1 MSSAPGNNVVPLELR
16 GQEKVTIHAQEG
28 ETNKRDEEQ
37 KIRSLVCYYSPVLVH
52 RYKHLD
58 TFRLSDVPNV
68 SQDFENTLY
77 REWRFLLHNVAR
89 GNITPSQERQANA
102 PRKYSLILNNTFHTL
117 LVDSGDVGGL
127 IKILLAIR
135 EWRCNKFPKRLF
147 VTYGDIDPESY
158 AKNNIEMHKVAVVNE
173 ILVEQY
179 FETGNLGTGYFVPV
193 NRKLKYKSNEEAKRQ
208 FCMLITLLQ
217 DLPNVFEVA
226 LDKRVAAFFDADET
240 TKNIFDEVLKKKQK
254 RALEQEQFCE
264 QQQDSE
270 QEQYTEQEQSR
281 WGGPPVKGKLSSLSL
296 RGMDESS
303 TIKWNSIC
311 RLSTIMPSKHFFL
324 EGKIDGMDDAKAG
337 LTEPSDITFNKVR
350 LGNTPISKIIDL
362 GKAKISAFRY
372 FGEDVD
378 PGNKHWADP
387 VNEVI
392 DHLQDFQHEYL
403 ETLCIG
409 LCEPPMSYDTR
420 PPPLRLLGKFTSLT
434 HLWIQS
440 GSMARWTAANI
451 RAFARVLPPKLEHL
465 RITGN
470 SADVKEWVIFVQSN
484 AHSIFSDPKKSK
496 LGVSKENTGL
506 VEQIKDQFVPTL
518 YIIKDHVKPNFDY
531 PPVAQTSGGNS
542 LPLDEMG
549 SDILLWRINVDKAAQ
564 LHTNF

>member
-16 GQEKVTIHAQEG
+16 GEEKVTIHFQE
-28 ETNKRDEEQ
+28 EERNKRDEEQ
-37 KIRSLVCYYSPVLVH
+37 KIKSLVCYYSPVLVH
-52 RYKHLD
+52 RHKHLD

-77 REWRFLLHNVAR
+77 KGWRFLLHDVAS

-102 PRKYSLILNNTFHTL
+102 PRKYSLVLDNSFHTL

-135 EWRCNKFPKRLF
+135 EWRWNKFPKRLF
-147 VTYGDIDPESY
+147 VKYGGIDPESY
-158 AKNNIEMHKVAVVNE
+158 AKNNIEMDKVAVVNE

-193 NRKLKYKSNEEAKRQ
+193 NRKLRYKSNEEAKRQ
-208 FCMLITLLQ
+208 SCMLITLLQ
-217 DLPNVFEVA
+217 DLPNVFEMA

-254 RALEQEQFCE
+254 RALE
-264 QQQDSE
+264 
-270 QEQYTEQEQSR
+270 
-281 WGGPPVKGKLSSLSL
+281 
-296 RGMDESS
+296 GMDESS

-311 RLSTIMPSKHFFL
+311 RLSAIMPSKHFFI

-372 FGEDVD
+372 VGEDVD

-387 VNEVI
+387 VNEVVN
-392 DHLQDFQHEYL
+392 HLQDFQHEYL

-420 PPPLRLLGKFTSLT
+420 TPPLRLLGKFTSLT

-451 RAFARVLPPKLEHL
+451 KTFARGLPPKLEHL

-470 SADVKEWVIFVQSN
+470 SADVEEWVIFVQSN

-531 PPVAQTSGGNS
+531 PTVAQTSGGNS
-542 LPLDEMG
+542 LPLDETG
-549 SDILLWRINVDKAAQ
+549 SDILLWRINVDTAAQ